1 MTLLPGLH
9 DLHTHLRSPGTSAPD
24 DLPKAWAAHLL
35 HGVTSVADFSVSGE
49 MLAPIR
55 QLSASDAIAAPHLAL
70 AIRFGVPQG
79 HGTEY
84 GWGDVFTRQVTTPR
98 AAELAMDRALAYRPD
113 VIKVFADGWRYG
125 RSPDLDSMNL
135 PTLRTIVERAHE
147 AGIPV
152 ITHTC
157 LLYTSDAADE

>member
-1 MTLLPGLH
+1 M
-9 DLHTHLRSPGTSAPD
+9 
-24 DLPKAWAAHLL
+24 
-35 HGVTSVADFSVSGE
+35 TSVADFSVSGE

-55 QLSASDAIAAPHLAL
+55 QLSAPAAIAAPHLAL

-152 ITHTC
+152 ITHTVTLAGAKPFLSREFLRSSSSRGVIMC
-157 LLYTSDAADE
+157 RGLFSKVGLR